1 MGVNFSGMRVF
12 FFSPFLVV
20 GWKLKA
26 LQLEAITG
34 DVEACL
40 RLSCPSFSQ
49 EKPLIKCK

>member
-1 MGVNFSGMRVF
+1 MGVNFSGLRVF
-12 FFSPFLVV
+12 FFPFLVV

-34 DVEACL
+34 DAEASL

-49 EKPLIKCK
+49 EKTLIKSK